1 MTRITADWITNPAT
15 QAVCRALAEDGAQVL
30 FVGGC
35 VRNTL
40 MGLGASDIDIATDSE
55 PDLVMNLARAAGIK
69 TIPTGYDHGTVT
81 LVSGGV
87 AHEVT
92 TFRKDIAT
100 DGRRAVVAFSTDIKE
115 DAARRDF
122 TMNALYAR
130 ADGTVID
137 PLGGMP
143 DLMARRVR
151 FIGAASDRIKED
163 YLRSLRYFRFHAW
176 YGDTDTGFDPDALAA
191 IASNLDGLERLS
203 RERVASEVLKLLGAS
218 DPAPSVAVM
227 RSTGVLA
234 RILLGVDDRALA
246 PLIHI
251 EFEIGANPEP
261 IRRLAALG
269 DPGES
274 LRLSRAQ
281 VKRLQVLR
289 KAATGGMPALELGY
303 HLKRDAARDAMM
315 LRCALFE
322 QPWDNAFDTAI
333 ETGAN
338 ARFPVRAADLM
349 PDFQGPALGAKLAE
363 LETRWIASAFAL
375 TKVDLLS

>member
-15 QAVCRALAEDGAQVL
+15 QAVCRALAADGGQVL

-40 MGLGASDIDIATDSE
+40 MGLAASDIDIATDSE
-55 PDLVMNLARAAGIK
+55 PDLVMNMARAAGIK
-69 TIPTGYDHGTVT
+69 AIPTGYDHGTVT
-81 LVSGGV
+81 LVSGGL

-100 DGRRAVVAFSTDIKE
+100 DGRRAVVAFSTDIHE

-130 ADGTVID
+130 ADGTVFD

-151 FIGAASDRIKED
+151 FIGRANDRIKED

-176 YGDTDTGFDPDALAA
+176 YGDTDAGFDPDALAA
-191 IASNLDGLERLS
+191 IATNLDGLAQLS
-203 RERVASEVLKLLGAS
+203 RERVGSEMLKLLKAR
-218 DPAPSVAVM
+218 DPAPSVAAM
-227 RSTGVLA
+227 RTTGVLA
-234 RILLGVDDRALA
+234 RILQGVDDRALA
-246 PLIHI
+246 LLIHI
-251 EFEIGANPEP
+251 EFESRANPEP

-281 VKRLQVLR
+281 VKRLGVLR
-289 KAATGGMPALELGY
+289 KAATGVMAPLELGY
-303 HLKRDAARDAMM
+303 RLKFDTARDALMV
-315 LRCALFE
+315 RCALFE
-322 QPWDNAFDTAI
+322 QPWDNAFDAAI
-333 ETGAN
+333 ESGAT
-338 ARFPVRAADLM
+338 ARFPVRAQDLM
-349 PDFQGPALGAKLAE
+349 PDLQGPALGVKLTV
-363 LETRWIASAFAL
+363 LETRWIASEFAL
-375 TKVDLLS
+375 TKVELLS